1 MLYGEDNTFIEGTFY
16 SYLYQE
22 GPDSYVDS
30 IAENGGTIFFKS
42 QDYQGRAI
50 SHEGPSNEHRLIH
63 STIIF
68 GALRDSIHSK
78 NELMQAYM
86 DYLTANLGI
95 EEWVENSTPNLSV
108 SPNPFRH
115 TTDIRYEIT
124 DNSRIELKIYD
135 TAGQLVKNLSARSS
149 AIGHQSSVTWD
160 GTDNSGRRLS
170 SGSYI
175 LRIETNEGVIDK
187 LIVLVR

>member
-135 TAGQLVKNLSARSS
+135 ATGSFVKQWDHPTIQLSNY
-149 AIGHQSSVTWD
+149 IIWD
-160 GTDNSGRRLS
+160 GTDESNRKLPSGVYFLEFKA
-170 SGSYI
+170 GDDK
-175 LRIETNEGVIDK
+175 ETKK
-187 LIVLVR
+187 LLLLK